1 MSTESNTNTQQVEK
15 TQKKSYE
22 SRFSTEYSDI
32 YAAFKSMDE
41 NYFNS
46 KKLILLKLRELQSKV
61 QKLEKESDKHEK
73 RQNNRKKTAGPAQSF
88 VGINQPKRIHPELLK
103 FLESHK
109 QKIREE
115 IRDSVKTFMS
125 LNEVTR
131 CILDLA
137 KGYNVVTETT
147 NNNYNFRNDN
157 ADPTY
162 VAGLRRLLVDLC
174 PADYYKNDKGESTVI
189 QFDSLIPTRK
199 MSGYFNHLLTV
210 DAESEAYKQ
219 QRIADKIANTAAT
232 VDTTTTTASVP
243 STPVVDTTPVVDEQP
258 AAKKPRVI
266 KRKTAG
272 TETPAN

>member
-1 MSTESNTNTQQVEK
+1 M
-15 TQKKSYE
+15 
-22 SRFSTEYSDI
+22 F
-32 YAAFKSMDE
+32 F
-41 NYFNS
+41 
-46 KKLILLKLRELQSKV
+46 LELQSKV

-103 FLESHK
+103 FLDSHK
-109 QKIREE
+109 QKIRKE
-115 IRDSVKTFMS
+115 IQDSVKTFMS

-174 PADYYKNDKGESTVI
+174 PADYYKNEKGESTVI